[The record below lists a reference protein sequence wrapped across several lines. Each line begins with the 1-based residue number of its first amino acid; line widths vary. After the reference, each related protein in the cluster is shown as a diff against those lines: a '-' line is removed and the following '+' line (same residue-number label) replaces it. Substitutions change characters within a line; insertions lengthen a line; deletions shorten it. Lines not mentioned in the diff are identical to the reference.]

1 MSEKKYPAHQIQ
13 RLEKK
18 FLTTRKHPPP
28 PRLKSSMVG
37 PLCQAN
43 EVENECHVMFS
54 CDPFLWFENQLL
66 LLFLRLWI
74 VDTIM

>member
-13 RLEKK
+13 RLEKNSWRPES
-18 FLTTRKHPPP
+18 TPPP
-28 PRLKSSMVG
+28 PHLKSSMVG